1 MDTTRSRAEQ
11 RQILADLL
19 SEQRSIM
26 LAVGSG
32 RVDPAGHE
40 LEYQTRQ
47 LRIADLLG
55 AGSISR
61 PFQWPTLDRWYRASL
76 TVLTTDFE
84 RRTLLNALTRQ
95 TLERM

>member
-1 MDTTRSRAEQ
+1 M
-11 RQILADLL
+11 LADLL

-32 RVDPAGHE
+32 RVDPTAHE

-55 AGSISR
+55 AGSSST